1 MILFVAFFC
10 LIGASSAAG
19 NSGLEKNLQ
28 KSNAEY
34 VDSFIECRRAESR
47 EEFLRRETERL
58 ESGTGAIPPVFQMLS
73 ESGDSET
80 ARAIVDLL
88 AAKHR
93 PIVSAFDKTIAELD
107 ANEKKLREQ
116 WISLRGKLKSERT
129 ALYEGRAARHT
140 AGQLAFLLNVD
151 NRWFWLCGLFAVAVL
166 AAIVLHDRR
175 HEIRRQLNGGKARAM
190 GGAYLIYAF
199 LFLMT
204 GVTVALFVKGDWI
217 YRSLL
222 SLGANSATSPQREDE
237 VQLEEIKQ
245 KLAAA
250 KTAENVAR
258 EKCVA
263 ARKTATAWIANLS
276 GSSPQNDLAAFRAS
290 ARDSIETIVVG
301 TKVQDALAKQIKS
314 DADALEKVDAKLTD
328 NSKEIEQNYY
338 KRQWIRQGLG
348 VGLLGL
354 VAMGGGLFQ
363 WSVRRRREKIRDTC
377 PQCLA
382 EGAFEPVEDGTMLD
396 MVQCKSLMSE
406 ETQEPCHFT
415 MPEQYLDMPKICF
428 PTLGNPSSGKTHWL
442 AMTYR
447 ELKRDNYQ
455 DTIKF
460 TKIRSSAAEQ
470 LDQKVEEILNLRIGM
485 EATLEGD
492 VNMIPGPL
500 VFNFDDRDRLG
511 QSSILVNIFDYS
523 GEVARRQTLEHRQ
536 RRRALEGDGFLF
548 FIDPTISSEN
558 QADILANFRS
568 DLCLV
573 KKVRPNSQLHIPVA
587 VCVSKLDLLYK
598 NPYVQGGTNGAI
610 GDFYRGLADI
620 GWNSTLP
627 EIEARSKKVLSLR
640 DTVWPGWQIERT
652 LDKLFGG
659 RYQFFP
665 LTPVGLNGIG
675 IEDLRNRVISP
686 LGLLDPLLWLLH
698 MNGYPVFK

>member
-1 MILFVAFFC
+1 
-10 LIGASSAAG
+10 
-19 NSGLEKNLQ
+19 
-28 KSNAEY
+28 
-34 VDSFIECRRAESR
+34 
-47 EEFLRRETERL
+47 
-58 ESGTGAIPPVFQMLS
+58 
-73 ESGDSET
+73 
-80 ARAIVDLL
+80 
-88 AAKHR
+88 
-93 PIVSAFDKTIAELD
+93 
-107 ANEKKLREQ
+107 
-116 WISLRGKLKSERT
+116 
-129 ALYEGRAARHT
+129 
-140 AGQLAFLLNVD
+140 
-151 NRWFWLCGLFAVAVL
+151 
-166 AAIVLHDRR
+166 
-175 HEIRRQLNGGKARAM
+175 
-190 GGAYLIYAF
+190 
-199 LFLMT
+199 
-204 GVTVALFVKGDWI
+204 
-217 YRSLL
+217 
-222 SLGANSATSPQREDE
+222 
-237 VQLEEIKQ
+237 
-245 KLAAA
+245 
-250 KTAENVAR
+250 
-258 EKCVA
+258 
-263 ARKTATAWIANLS
+263 
-276 GSSPQNDLAAFRAS
+276 
-290 ARDSIETIVVG
+290 
-301 TKVQDALAKQIKS
+301 LAKQIKS